1 LAIKKSPNLYKE
13 VYKSLIDRSLALL
26 AGLIAGVPVL
36 LIAIVLRL
44 VHGKGGVFY
53 TQLRPGKNE
62 VIFKLVK
69 FKTMNDKR
77 DLDGNLLPDGERMTR
92 IGKFIRKT
100 SLDEL
105 PQLWN
110 VLKGDMSLVGP
121 RPLLVQYLP
130 LYSTEQKRRHLVK
143 PGITG
148 WAQVNGRNA
157 ISWEEKFR
165 LDVWYVD
172 HISFTLDLKIL
183 FLTIKKV
190 FIREGISAQGH
201 ATMDYFKGTQE
212 R

>member
-1 LAIKKSPNLYKE
+1 MAALA
-13 VYKSLIDRSLALL
+13 SLIVF
-26 AGLIAGVPVL
+26 IPVV
-36 LIAIVLRL
+36 LIAILLRL
-44 VHGKGGVFY
+44 VHGKGGVFF
-53 TQLRPGKNE
+53 TQPRPGKNE

-77 DLDGNLLPDGERMTR
+77 DVAGSLLPDGERLTG

-130 LYSTEQKRRHLVK
+130 LYTSEQKRRHLVK

-157 ISWEEKFR
+157 ISWEKKFE

-172 HISFTLDLKIL
+172 HISFLLDLKIL
-183 FLTIKKV
+183 FFTVKKV
-190 FIREGISAQGH
+190 FVREGISASNH
-201 ATMDYFKGTQE
+201 ATMEYFKGTPK
-212 R
+212 

>member
-1 LAIKKSPNLYKE
+1 MNKAIIKRISDILFAF
-13 VYKSLIDRSLALL
+13 I
-26 AGLIAGVPVL
+26 L
-36 LIAIVLRL
+36 LIVALIPIFIIIILL
-44 VHGKGGVFY
+44 YFKHGASEVFFMQY
-53 TQLRPGKNE
+53 RPGRNE
-62 VIFKLVK
+62 KLFRLLK
-69 FKTMNDKR
+69 FKTMNSKCDAS
-77 DLDGNLLPDGERMTR
+77 GNLLPDAERLTC